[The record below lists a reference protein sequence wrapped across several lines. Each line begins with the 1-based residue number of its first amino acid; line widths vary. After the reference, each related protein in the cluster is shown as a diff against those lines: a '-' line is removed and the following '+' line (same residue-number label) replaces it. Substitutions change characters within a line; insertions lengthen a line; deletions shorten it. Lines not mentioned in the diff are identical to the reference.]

1 MEGETSSRR
10 LIKYGIEALLFLGK
24 EPAVKGS
31 LSGFLFIYGFFLY
44 FELQFC
50 FQRFVK
56 LVLIGTDQSVRA
68 KSFLKE
74 AGSGLSS
81 VFIIAVGDKGIYHG
95 LDMAENILRRH
106 LAGDTDAEERLHSKA
121 ACGIH
126 VKGSVRLC
134 HKAEITEGG
143 MSNV

>member
-31 LSGFLFIYGFFLY
+31 LSGSLFIYGFFLY

-74 AGSGLSS
+74 AGSGLPS

-106 LAGDTDAEERLHSKA
+106 LSGDTDAE
-121 ACGIH
+121 
-126 VKGSVRLC
+126 
-134 HKAEITEGG
+134 
-143 MSNV
+143 